1 VGIGVALGQNRQV
14 DLIQHMSPD
23 VSWGS
28 GHGLSGSDDG
38 SKDWRHDHGYSDLGF
53 DHDSKNRGKNHGKD
67 FDPKSGFT
75 GATPTR
81 P

>member
-1 VGIGVALGQNRQV
+1 
-14 DLIQHMSPD
+14 
-23 VSWGS
+23 
-28 GHGLSGSDDG
+28 
-38 SKDWRHDHGYSDLGF
+38 LGF